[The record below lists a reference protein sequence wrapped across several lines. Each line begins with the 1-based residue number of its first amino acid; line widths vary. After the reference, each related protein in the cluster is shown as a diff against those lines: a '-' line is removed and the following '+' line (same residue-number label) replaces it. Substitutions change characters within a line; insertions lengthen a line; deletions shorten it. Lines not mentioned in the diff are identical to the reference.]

1 MESPISE
8 SDFEKLSLGLDYLNL
23 PDEYWFDVAVYLPPS
38 KVVTFCS
45 QHSRFA
51 AICSDPVFWKRR
63 LEKWYP
69 EVNLRGLKGAEYRA
83 WYQTAYAGELAENGR
98 KIFVDARNS
107 DEIAELKIK
116 KREIMSKPP
125 ESFAKGQK
133 KAKLQKAD
141 GKIKE
146 KLAEANFLRQ
156 KLIQQAD
163 KIQNE
168 ANLVLIKDEN
178 RNYYRILLPENIEQ
192 EDLEELF
199 PGDLEEVWKELRK
212 QGFVLPVDE
221 PLFGQIFG
229 IYLKNEEPPT
239 YLIYITLKRGNPTA
253 ELISSEGQ
261 FLHESLPED
270 LQRYSSKELRK
281 IYNLPFEI
289 VE

>member
-38 KVVTFCS
+38 KLGTFCS

-63 LEKWYP
+63 FEKWYP
-69 EVNLRGLKGAEYRA
+69 EVNLRGLKEAEYRA

-107 DEIAELKIK
+107 PEIMKLTRE
-116 KREIMSKPP
+116 KREILNKPA
-125 ESFAKGQK
+125 ESFPKGDK
-133 KAKLQKAD
+133 RVKLQKANE
-141 GKIKE
+141 KIKE
-146 KLAEANFLRQ
+146 ALSEAGLLRQ

-168 ANLVLIKDEN
+168 ANLILIKDEN
-178 RNYYRILLPENIEQ
+178 RKYYRILLPEDL
-192 EDLEELF
+192 EDLEILLPDDPEK
-199 PGDLEEVWKELRK
+199 VWKEFRQ
-212 QGFVLPVDE
+212 QGFVLPLDK

-229 IYLKNEEPPT
+229 IYLKDKERPT
-239 YLIYITLKRGNPTA
+239 YLIYITLKRGKPTA
-253 ELISSEGQ
+253 ELINSEGQ
-261 FLHESLPED
+261 FLHESLPAD
-270 LQRYSSKELRK
+270 LQRYSPKELRK